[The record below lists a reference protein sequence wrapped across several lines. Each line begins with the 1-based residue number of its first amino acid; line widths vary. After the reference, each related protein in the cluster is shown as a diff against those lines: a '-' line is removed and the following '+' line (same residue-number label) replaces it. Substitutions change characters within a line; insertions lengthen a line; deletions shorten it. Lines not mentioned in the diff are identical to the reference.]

1 MHIKDVKIPSTW
13 TPLSQYLDVEADAE
27 YLIINSSPD
36 TIYAIESTGAPASGY
51 IGVPVEPTC
60 YIDYKK
66 GNQDLYIRNGYTP
79 VTVGGVAKEK
89 KLSNI
94 TINKVG

>member
-13 TPLSQYLDVEADAE
+13 TQFSQYVDVEAGAE

-36 TIYAIESTGAPASGY
+36 TIYAIESTGTPATGY

-66 GNQDLYIRNGYTP
+66 GDQDLYIRNGYTP
-79 VTVGGVAKEK
+79 VIAGGVMKEN